1 MRIFVTGAT
10 GFVGSAVVEDLM
22 RNGHEVLGLARSEEG
37 AARLERMGAQAL
49 RGTLEDVDGLRQGAR
64 SSDGVIHTGF
74 NHDFSRFA
82 ESCALD
88 RRAIEALGAALDGT
102 AKPLLVTSG
111 IALIA
116 PGRLATEQ
124 DAPHPVIDAF
134 PRASEHAAEALAA
147 RGVHASIVRLPPSV
161 HGEGDHGFVPILVGI
176 AREKGVAAYVGDGG
190 NRWPA
195 VHRLD
200 AARVYRLAIER
211 AARGA
216 RYHAVAE
223 EGVPFRAIAEAIAR
237 RLDVPSASLRAE
249 DAEQHFGWF
258 TRFAGIDAPASSGWT
273 REVLGWTPEG
283 ATLLEDVD
291 SERYFPR

>member
-10 GFVGSAVVEDLM
+10 GFVGSAVVRELIQH
-22 RNGHEVLGLARSEEG
+22 GHEVLGLARSDAG
-37 AARLERMGAQAL
+37 ADKLEQMGAQVL
-49 RGTLEDVDGLRQGAR
+49 RGALEDVDGLQQGAR

-88 RRAIEALGAALDGT
+88 QRAIEALGAALEGT

-111 IALIA
+111 LALVV

-147 RGVHASIVRLPPSV
+147 RGVHASVVRLPPSV
-161 HGEGDHGFVPILVGI
+161 HGEGDHGFVPILIGI
-176 AREKGVAAYVGDGG
+176 ARAKEMAAYVGDGA

-195 VHRLD
+195 VHRAD

-211 AARGA
+211 AARGE
-216 RYHAVAE
+216 RYHAAAE

-237 RLDVPSASLRAE
+237 RLGVPATSLAAE
-249 DAEQHFGWF
+249 EAAGHFGWF
-258 TRFAGIDAPASSGWT
+258 ARFAGIDAPAASDWT
-273 REVLGWTPEG
+273 REVLGWKPEE

>member
-10 GFVGSAVVEDLM
+10 GFVGSAVVEELM
-22 RNGHEVLGLARSEEG
+22 RNGHEVLGLARSEDG
-37 AARLERMGAQAL
+37 AARLERMGAQVL
-49 RGTLEDVDGLRQGAR
+49 RGALEDVDGLRQGAR
-64 SSDGVIHTGF
+64 ASDGVIHTGF

-82 ESCALD
+82 ENCALD
-88 RRAIEALGAALDGT
+88 KRAIEAMGAALEGT

-111 IALIA
+111 TALVA
-116 PGRLATEQ
+116 PGRLATEE
-124 DAPHPVIDAF
+124 DAPHPVIEAF

-147 RGVHASIVRLPPSV
+147 RGVHASVVRLPPSV

-176 AREKGVAAYVGDGG
+176 ARAKGVAAYVGEGG

-223 EGVPFRAIAEAIAR
+223 EGVPFRAIADAIAR
-237 RLDVPSASLRAE
+237 RLGVPSASVSSEEAQ
-249 DAEQHFGWF
+249 QHFGWF
-258 TRFAGIDAPASSGWT
+258 TRFAAIDAPAASGWT
-273 REVLGWTPEG
+273 REVLGWVPEG

>member
-10 GFVGSAVVEDLM
+10 GFVGSAIVADLM

-49 RGTLEDVDGLRQGAR
+49 RGTLEDADGLQRGAR

-88 RRAIEALGAALDGT
+88 KRAIEALGAALDGT

-147 RGVHASIVRLPPSV
+147 RGVHASVVRLPPSV

-176 AREKGVAAYVGDGG
+176 ARDKGVAAYVGDGG

-211 AARGA
+211 AARGE

-237 RLDVPSASLRAE
+237 RLGVPSASLRAE

-258 TRFAGIDAPASSGWT
+258 TRFAGIDAPAASGWT